1 MCRMNYSEMTSIN
14 ELIAPIQG
22 QQYEYS
28 YWDNKGK
35 YQKTI
40 DYLWIHYVPEQGEA
54 SSEVG
59 EAVRA
64 INRLMYDFYNNGF
77 CNAVNEEREDCPSC
91 YGSGYEGDEDDCSY
105 CGGDCDVVTD
115 YNLDSYYDKMA
126 RAIGKYLGDST
137 YYHAFRELAYR
148 VGHYDADFDSEYIK
162 FMDVTADAISEK
174 WLSTRFAYA

>member
-64 INRLMYDFYNNGF
+64 INRLMYDF
-77 CNAVNEEREDCPSC
+77 
-91 YGSGYEGDEDDCSY
+91 
-105 CGGDCDVVTD
+105 
-115 YNLDSYYDKMA
+115 
-126 RAIGKYLGDST
+126 
-137 YYHAFRELAYR
+137 
-148 VGHYDADFDSEYIK
+148 
-162 FMDVTADAISEK
+162 
-174 WLSTRFAYA
+174 